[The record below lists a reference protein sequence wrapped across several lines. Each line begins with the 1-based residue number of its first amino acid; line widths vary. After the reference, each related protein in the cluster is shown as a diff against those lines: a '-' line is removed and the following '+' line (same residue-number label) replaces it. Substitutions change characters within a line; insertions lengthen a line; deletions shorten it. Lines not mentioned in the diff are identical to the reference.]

1 MTDHKAQSGLYV
13 FAGSLPLWSLQ
24 QGGRT
29 SISPDTLFI
38 FHLVWRWIGGYSF
51 GAWQQLCDYMFMR
64 VNFFVKIRKQVFL
77 YELVSR
83 YWTTVPSFF
92 PPFNPCTHPTRGHC
106 YYPCFIHGAQ
116 RELWMIRYNCRNKSW
131 ALDTRVLSVLFSCS
145 VGANCTAQQC
155 LGSDWAISETWLGLP
170 SPPVP
175 PVMWEGSAGMCP
187 FRSPQS
193 ID

>member
-1 MTDHKAQSGLYV
+1 MVSATRGENQYFTRYFIHFPPSMEVNWRLLFRGLAATLRLHV
-13 FAGSLPLWSLQ
+13 HENSFFCENKK
-24 QGGRT
+24 T
-29 SISPDTLFI
+29 SI
-38 FHLVWRWIGGYSF
+38 
-51 GAWQQLCDYMFMR
+51 
-64 VNFFVKIRKQVFL
+64 

-116 RELWMIRYNCRNKSW
+116 RELWMIRCNCRNKSR